1 MDAPDLHAVGDRI
14 ESLLEE
20 LRSSAEGRVWTRIEE
35 LVRLLTELYG
45 AGMARMLEMA
55 ASHPDL
61 IARFGH
67 DELVSSL
74 LVLHDLHPEPLEQRV
89 AGAVEAVTPML
100 AKGGGS
106 VEVTHLDHE
115 VATVSLTVSAP
126 GAGCGS
132 GALVDAVRQAVDD
145 AAPDAQV
152 EVSLAA
158 DDPAPT
164 LTPVRLG
171 RKPVAAGSAPGPPAQ

>member
-1 MDAPDLHAVGDRI
+1 MEAPDLHAVGDRI
-14 ESLLEE
+14 EHLLDE
-20 LRSSAEGRVWTRIEE
+20 LQSSVEGRLWLRIEE

-45 AGMARMLEMA
+45 AGLARTLELA
-55 ASHPDL
+55 AHQPDFL
-61 IARFGH
+61 GRLGR
-67 DELVSSL
+67 DELVGSL
-74 LVLHDLHPEPLEQRV
+74 LALHDLHPEPLEQRV

-106 VEVTHLDHE
+106 VEVTHLDPE
-115 VATVSLTVSAP
+115 AATVALTVSAP

-145 AAPDAQV
+145 VAPDAEV